1 MISIILKLI
10 KNYFFNN
17 LYNLKKSFL
26 LAKMQVENPTSKL
39 YQGALVYKS
48 NLGKFNVI
56 FNQTNIVNCSIG
68 SHTYVQKNSTII
80 NANIGKYCSIAPN
93 VNVGPGIHVINGV
106 STHPAFFLKN
116 IPLVKTY
123 STNDTFESSKLV
135 EIGNDVWI
143 GQNAIILD
151 GIKIGNG
158 AIIAAGAIVSRNVEP
173 YSIVGGVPAKHIK
186 YRFDDLT
193 ISLLEKSEWW
203 NYPEEWF
210 ENNGNMMRN
219 STEFITYLKCL

>member
-1 MISIILKLI
+1 MIRLILKLI
-10 KNYFFNN
+10 KNCVFNIF
-17 LYNLKKSFL
+17 YDFKKSYL
-26 LAKMQVENPTSKL
+26 LARTQVENPKSKL
-39 YQGALVYKS
+39 YEGAFVYKS
-48 NLGKFNVI
+48 SLGKFNVI
-56 FNQTNIVNCSIG
+56 FNKTNIVSCAIG

-80 NANIGKYCSIAPN
+80 NAKIGKYCSIAPN
-93 VNVGPGIHVINGV
+93 VNIGPGIHKTNGV

-116 IPLVKTY
+116 TPLLKTY
-123 STNDTFESSKLV
+123 SSKDAFESSKLV

-143 GQNAIILD
+143 GQNALILD

-158 AIIAAGAIVSRNVEP
+158 AIIAAGAIVTKNVEP

-193 ISLLEKSEWW
+193 ISILEKSEWW

-210 ENNGNMMRN
+210 EKNGSIMRN
-219 STEFITYLKCL
+219 SSEFIAYLKCL